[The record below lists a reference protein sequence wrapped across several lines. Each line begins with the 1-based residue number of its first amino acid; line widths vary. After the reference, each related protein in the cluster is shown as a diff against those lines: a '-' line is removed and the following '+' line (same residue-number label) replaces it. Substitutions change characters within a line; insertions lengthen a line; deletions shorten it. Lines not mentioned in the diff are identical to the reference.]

1 MKILK
6 LLKKAK
12 ETHDS
17 FLFPSFVYRS
27 ETERGKWIADA
38 RLGNKKGK
46 YERFITVHDSIDEAV
61 AELNKYPAREGSIII
76 VDDWEDDS

>member
-12 ETHDS
+12 DAHDS
-17 FLFPSFVYRS
+17 FLLPSFVYRS
-27 ETERGKWIADA
+27 DSDAGKWIADA

-46 YERFITVHDSIDEAV
+46 CERFMTVHDSIDAAI
-61 AELNKYPAREGSIII
+61 AELNKYPAREGSVII
-76 VDDWEDDS
+76 VDDWEADL